1 MPRSGLDACMNKPSV
16 GVQDAIRALQAEET
30 RFAQEL
36 EALKRQSL
44 AIAADRKRVRLSLAA
59 LAGSGAA
66 KAGLQDTD
74 ALQVVAQALATGP
87 LTAEALKAKLLEH
100 AKTSGLSGTGV
111 HLVLHRVLKDQRF
124 QETKDGYG
132 LASRKQAES
141 A

>member
-1 MPRSGLDACMNKPSV
+1 MNKPSV

-36 EALKRQSL
+36 EALKRQGL
-44 AIAADRKRVRLSLAA
+44 AIAADLKRVRLSLAA
-59 LAGSGAA
+59 LAGNGAA
-66 KAGLQDTD
+66 KAGLQDAD

-87 LTAEALKAKLLEH
+87 LTAEALKAMLLEH
-100 AKTSGLSGTGV
+100 AKSSGRSGTGL
-111 HLVLHRVLKDQRF
+111 HLVLRRVLKDHRF

>member
-36 EALKRQSL
+36 EALKRQGL
-44 AIAADRKRVRLSLAA
+44 AIAADLKRVRLSLAA
-59 LAGSGAA
+59 LAGNGAA
-66 KAGLQDTD
+66 KAGLQDAD

-87 LTAEALKAKLLEH
+87 LTAEALKAMLLEH
-100 AKTSGLSGTGV
+100 AKSSGRSGTGL
-111 HLVLHRVLKDQRF
+111 HLVLRRVLKDHRF